1 VAVRDRR
8 QRDRQAPPGRGPHA
22 PGLRPDRDRSG
33 RCRSRRPG
41 GQPGLRRRRAA
52 GPGGG
57 PGRADGRRPGRA
69 AAHRL
74 GRPVLR
80 GDRGGAG
87 HPGRDRAF
95 PPAPGSKKGTRGTRW
110 PRSNLV
116 EPGARPMN
124 DLDLVRTLRA
134 DVPSPAPA
142 RLAAGRSR
150 ILAAAATRRR
160 RYWRLALPPRAGTPP
175 PPLAPAAAPGG
186 PAPPAPPRPAG
197 TPSRPAPAAT
207 ARVSLAARILTV
219 AARTVAA
226 GPATRPATRPGDRQW
241 IYSRFVQTQ
250 TGTPAQDD
258 ENWIRFDGREQAYY
272 LNGQLIVLPESS
284 GSGGPL
290 SSYRELA
297 ALPAAPSA
305 ILAAAL
311 QVVGTTQ
318 RQWENWSSG
327 SAVAELAP
335 RTAGEAE
342 FDYLAQLLWNAYA
355 AAPPAALAHVYQAM
369 ADIPGVTVT
378 PGLTS
383 AVGRPGIGVSA
394 NGGVSWLLLDP
405 QTYQVIGLGEKALS
419 QASVKVKGAPITF
432 SGTISISWADVAV
445 VAAAGQR

>member
-1 VAVRDRR
+1 
-8 QRDRQAPPGRGPHA
+8 
-22 PGLRPDRDRSG
+22 
-33 RCRSRRPG
+33 
-41 GQPGLRRRRAA
+41 
-52 GPGGG
+52 
-57 PGRADGRRPGRA
+57 
-69 AAHRL
+69 
-74 GRPVLR
+74 
-80 GDRGGAG
+80 
-87 HPGRDRAF
+87 
-95 PPAPGSKKGTRGTRW
+95 
-110 PRSNLV
+110 
-116 EPGARPMN
+116 MN

-134 DVPSPAPA
+134 DVPPPAPA

-150 ILAAAATRRR
+150 ILAAAAARRR
-160 RYWRLALPPRAGTPP
+160 RYWRLALPVGAVTAAAAVAVVAVLGGTATPTH
-175 PPLAPAAAPGG
+175 LRPAA
-186 PAPPAPPRPAG
+186 

-226 GPATRPATRPGDRQW
+226 GPATRPGDRQW

-250 TGTPAQDD
+250 TGTPTQAD

-305 ILAAAL
+305 ILAAAR

-378 PGLTS
+378 LGLTS

-419 QASVKVKGAPITF
+419 RASVMVKGAPITF
-432 SGTISISWADVAV
+432 SGTISMAWADVAV

>member
-1 VAVRDRR
+1 
-8 QRDRQAPPGRGPHA
+8 
-22 PGLRPDRDRSG
+22 
-33 RCRSRRPG
+33 
-41 GQPGLRRRRAA
+41 
-52 GPGGG
+52 
-57 PGRADGRRPGRA
+57 
-69 AAHRL
+69 
-74 GRPVLR
+74 
-80 GDRGGAG
+80 
-87 HPGRDRAF
+87 
-95 PPAPGSKKGTRGTRW
+95 
-110 PRSNLV
+110 
-116 EPGARPMN
+116 MN

-134 DVPSPAPA
+134 DVPPPAPA

-160 RYWRLALPPRAGTPP
+160 RYWRLALPAGAVT
-175 PPLAPAAAPGG
+175 AAAAVAVVAVPGG
-186 PAPPAPPRPAG
+186 TATPTHPRPAAS
-197 TPSRPAPAAT
+197 PSRPAPAAT

-226 GPATRPATRPGDRQW
+226 GPSARPGDRQW

-250 TGTPAQDD
+250 TGTPTQAD

-272 LNGQLIVLPESS
+272 LNGQLIVLHESS

-305 ILAAAL
+305 ILAAAR

-378 PGLTS
+378 QGLTS

-419 QASVKVKGAPITF
+419 RASVMVKGAPITF
-432 SGTISISWADVAV
+432 SGTISMAWADVAI

>member
-1 VAVRDRR
+1 
-8 QRDRQAPPGRGPHA
+8 
-22 PGLRPDRDRSG
+22 
-33 RCRSRRPG
+33 
-41 GQPGLRRRRAA
+41 
-52 GPGGG
+52 
-57 PGRADGRRPGRA
+57 
-69 AAHRL
+69 
-74 GRPVLR
+74 
-80 GDRGGAG
+80 
-87 HPGRDRAF
+87 
-95 PPAPGSKKGTRGTRW
+95 
-110 PRSNLV
+110 
-116 EPGARPMN
+116 MN

-134 DVPSPAPA
+134 DVPTPAPA

-150 ILAAAATRRR
+150 ILAAAGARRR
-160 RYWRLALPPRAGTPP
+160 RYWRLALPVGAVT
-175 PPLAPAAAPGG
+175 AAAAVAVVAVLGG
-186 PAPPAPPRPAG
+186 TATSSHLRPTATPFRPRPA
-197 TPSRPAPAAT
+197 AT
-207 ARVSLAARILTV
+207 GRVSLAAQVLTV

-226 GPATRPATRPGDRQW
+226 GPATRPGDRQW

-250 TGTPAQDD
+250 TGTATQSD

-272 LNGQLIVLPESS
+272 LNGQLIVHESS

-305 ILAAAL
+305 ILAAAR
-311 QVVGTTQ
+311 QAVGTTQ

-335 RTAGEAE
+335 RSTGEAE
-342 FDYLAQLLWNAYA
+342 FDYLAQLLWDAYA

-378 PGLTS
+378 RGLTS
-383 AVGRPGIGVSA
+383 AVGRAGIGVSA

-419 QASVKVKGAPITF
+419 RESVTVKGAPITF
-432 SGTISISWADVAV
+432 SGTISMAWADVAV

>member
-1 VAVRDRR
+1 
-8 QRDRQAPPGRGPHA
+8 
-22 PGLRPDRDRSG
+22 
-33 RCRSRRPG
+33 
-41 GQPGLRRRRAA
+41 
-52 GPGGG
+52 
-57 PGRADGRRPGRA
+57 
-69 AAHRL
+69 
-74 GRPVLR
+74 
-80 GDRGGAG
+80 
-87 HPGRDRAF
+87 
-95 PPAPGSKKGTRGTRW
+95 
-110 PRSNLV
+110 
-116 EPGARPMN
+116 MN

-134 DVPSPAPA
+134 DVPPPAPA
-142 RLAAGRSR
+142 RLAAGRNR
-150 ILAAAATRRR
+150 ILAAAAARRR
-160 RYWRLALPPRAGTPP
+160 RYWRLALPVGAVT
-175 PPLAPAAAPGG
+175 AAAAVAVVAVLGG
-186 PAPPAPPRPAG
+186 TATPSHLRPTA
-197 TPSRPAPAAT
+197 TPSRPRPAAT
-207 ARVSLAARILTV
+207 GRVSLAAQVLTV

-226 GPATRPATRPGDRQW
+226 EPSTRPGDRQW

-250 TGTPAQDD
+250 TGTATQSD

-272 LNGQLIVLPESS
+272 LNRQLIVHYESS

-305 ILAAAL
+305 ILAAAR
-311 QVVGTTQ
+311 QVVGPTQ

-342 FDYLAQLLWNAYA
+342 FDYLAQLLWDAYA

-378 PGLTS
+378 RDLTS
-383 AVGRPGIGVSA
+383 AVGRAGIGVSA

-419 QASVKVKGAPITF
+419 RESVMVKGSPITF
-432 SGTISISWADVAV
+432 SGTISMAWADVAV

>member
-1 VAVRDRR
+1 
-8 QRDRQAPPGRGPHA
+8 
-22 PGLRPDRDRSG
+22 
-33 RCRSRRPG
+33 
-41 GQPGLRRRRAA
+41 
-52 GPGGG
+52 
-57 PGRADGRRPGRA
+57 
-69 AAHRL
+69 
-74 GRPVLR
+74 
-80 GDRGGAG
+80 
-87 HPGRDRAF
+87 
-95 PPAPGSKKGTRGTRW
+95 
-110 PRSNLV
+110 
-116 EPGARPMN
+116 MN

-134 DVPSPAPA
+134 DVPPPAPA

-160 RYWRLALPPRAGTPP
+160 RYWRLALPAGAVTAAAAVAVVAVLGGTATPAR
-175 PPLAPAAAPGG
+175 LRPAAS
-186 PAPPAPPRPAG
+186 
-197 TPSRPAPAAT
+197 PSRPGPAAT

-226 GPATRPATRPGDRQW
+226 GPSARPGDRQW

-250 TGTPAQDD
+250 TGTPTQAD

-272 LNGQLIVLPESS
+272 LNGQLIVLHESP

-305 ILAAAL
+305 ILAAAR

-327 SAVAELAP
+327 SAVAELVP

-378 PGLTS
+378 HGLTS
-383 AVGRPGIGVSA
+383 AVGRAGIGVSA

-419 QASVKVKGAPITF
+419 RASVMVKGSPITF
-432 SGTISISWADVAV
+432 SGTISMAWADVAI
-445 VAAAGQR
+445 VAAPGRR

>member
-1 VAVRDRR
+1 
-8 QRDRQAPPGRGPHA
+8 
-22 PGLRPDRDRSG
+22 
-33 RCRSRRPG
+33 
-41 GQPGLRRRRAA
+41 
-52 GPGGG
+52 
-57 PGRADGRRPGRA
+57 
-69 AAHRL
+69 
-74 GRPVLR
+74 
-80 GDRGGAG
+80 
-87 HPGRDRAF
+87 
-95 PPAPGSKKGTRGTRW
+95 
-110 PRSNLV
+110 
-116 EPGARPMN
+116 MN

-134 DVPSPAPA
+134 DVPPPAPS

-160 RYWRLALPPRAGTPP
+160 RYWRLTLPVGAVTAAAAVAVVAVLGGTATPTH
-175 PPLAPAAAPGG
+175 LRPAA
-186 PAPPAPPRPAG
+186 

-226 GPATRPATRPGDRQW
+226 GPATRPGNRQW

-250 TGTPAQDD
+250 TGTPTQAD

-272 LNGQLIVLPESS
+272 LNGQLIVLHESS

-318 RQWENWSSG
+318 SQWENWSSG

-369 ADIPGVTVT
+369 AEIPGVTVT

-419 QASVKVKGAPITF
+419 RASVMVKGAPITF
-432 SGTISISWADVAV
+432 SGTISMAWADVAV

>member
-1 VAVRDRR
+1 
-8 QRDRQAPPGRGPHA
+8 
-22 PGLRPDRDRSG
+22 
-33 RCRSRRPG
+33 
-41 GQPGLRRRRAA
+41 
-52 GPGGG
+52 
-57 PGRADGRRPGRA
+57 
-69 AAHRL
+69 
-74 GRPVLR
+74 
-80 GDRGGAG
+80 
-87 HPGRDRAF
+87 
-95 PPAPGSKKGTRGTRW
+95 
-110 PRSNLV
+110 
-116 EPGARPMN
+116 MN

-134 DVPSPAPA
+134 DVPTPAPA
-142 RLAAGRSR
+142 RLAAGRNR
-150 ILAAAATRRR
+150 ILAAAAGRRR
-160 RYWRLALPPRAGTPP
+160 RYWRLALPVGAVTAAAAVAVAAVLGGTATPSH
-175 PPLAPAAAPGG
+175 LRPAA
-186 PAPPAPPRPAG
+186 
-197 TPSRPAPAAT
+197 TPSRPRPAAT
-207 ARVSLAARILTV
+207 GQVSLAARVLTV

-226 GPATRPATRPGDRQW
+226 GPATRPGNRQW

-250 TGTPAQDD
+250 TGTPTQAD

-272 LNGQLIVLPESS
+272 LNGQLIVLAESS

-305 ILAAAL
+305 ILAAAR

-335 RTAGEAE
+335 RTVGEAE

-378 PGLTS
+378 QGLTS

-419 QASVKVKGAPITF
+419 RASVMVKGAPITF
-432 SGTISISWADVAV
+432 SGTISMAWADVAI

>member
-1 VAVRDRR
+1 
-8 QRDRQAPPGRGPHA
+8 
-22 PGLRPDRDRSG
+22 
-33 RCRSRRPG
+33 
-41 GQPGLRRRRAA
+41 
-52 GPGGG
+52 
-57 PGRADGRRPGRA
+57 
-69 AAHRL
+69 
-74 GRPVLR
+74 
-80 GDRGGAG
+80 
-87 HPGRDRAF
+87 
-95 PPAPGSKKGTRGTRW
+95 
-110 PRSNLV
+110 
-116 EPGARPMN
+116 M
-124 DLDLVRTLRA
+124 
-134 DVPSPAPA
+134 
-142 RLAAGRSR
+142 
-150 ILAAAATRRR
+150 
-160 RYWRLALPPRAGTPP
+160 
-175 PPLAPAAAPGG
+175 
-186 PAPPAPPRPAG
+186 
-197 TPSRPAPAAT
+197 
-207 ARVSLAARILTV
+207 SLAARILTV

-226 GPATRPATRPGDRQW
+226 GPSTRPGNRQW

-250 TGTPAQDD
+250 TGTPAQAD

-272 LNGQLIVLPESS
+272 LNGQLIVLHESS

-318 RQWENWSSG
+318 SQWENWSSG

-369 ADIPGVTVT
+369 AEIPGVTVT

-405 QTYQVIGLGEKALS
+405 QTDQVIGLGEKALS
-419 QASVKVKGAPITF
+419 RASVMVKGAPITF
-432 SGTISISWADVAV
+432 SGTISMAWADVAV

>member
-1 VAVRDRR
+1 
-8 QRDRQAPPGRGPHA
+8 
-22 PGLRPDRDRSG
+22 
-33 RCRSRRPG
+33 
-41 GQPGLRRRRAA
+41 
-52 GPGGG
+52 
-57 PGRADGRRPGRA
+57 
-69 AAHRL
+69 
-74 GRPVLR
+74 
-80 GDRGGAG
+80 
-87 HPGRDRAF
+87 
-95 PPAPGSKKGTRGTRW
+95 
-110 PRSNLV
+110 
-116 EPGARPMN
+116 MN

-134 DVPSPAPA
+134 DVPPPAPA

-160 RYWRLALPPRAGTPP
+160 RYWRLALPAGAVTAAAAVAVVAVLGGTATPTR
-175 PPLAPAAAPGG
+175 LRPAAS
-186 PAPPAPPRPAG
+186 
-197 TPSRPAPAAT
+197 PSRPAPAAT

-226 GPATRPATRPGDRQW
+226 GPSARPGDRQW

-250 TGTPAQDD
+250 TGTPTQAD

-272 LNGQLIVLPESS
+272 LNGQLIVLAESS

-305 ILAAAL
+305 ILAAAR

-378 PGLTS
+378 QGLTS

-419 QASVKVKGAPITF
+419 RASVMVKGAPITF
-432 SGTISISWADVAV
+432 SGTISMAWADVAI

>member
-1 VAVRDRR
+1 
-8 QRDRQAPPGRGPHA
+8 
-22 PGLRPDRDRSG
+22 
-33 RCRSRRPG
+33 
-41 GQPGLRRRRAA
+41 
-52 GPGGG
+52 
-57 PGRADGRRPGRA
+57 
-69 AAHRL
+69 
-74 GRPVLR
+74 
-80 GDRGGAG
+80 
-87 HPGRDRAF
+87 
-95 PPAPGSKKGTRGTRW
+95 
-110 PRSNLV
+110 
-116 EPGARPMN
+116 MN

-160 RYWRLALPPRAGTPP
+160 RYWRLALPAGAVAAAAAVALVAVLGGTATPAH
-175 PPLAPAAAPGG
+175 LRPAA
-186 PAPPAPPRPAG
+186 

-219 AARTVAA
+219 AARTVEARTVAA
-226 GPATRPATRPGDRQW
+226 GPATRPGDRQW

-335 RTAGEAE
+335 RTVGEAE

-369 ADIPGVTVT
+369 AGIPGVTVT
-378 PGLTS
+378 QGLTS

-432 SGTISISWADVAV
+432 SGTISMAWADVAV